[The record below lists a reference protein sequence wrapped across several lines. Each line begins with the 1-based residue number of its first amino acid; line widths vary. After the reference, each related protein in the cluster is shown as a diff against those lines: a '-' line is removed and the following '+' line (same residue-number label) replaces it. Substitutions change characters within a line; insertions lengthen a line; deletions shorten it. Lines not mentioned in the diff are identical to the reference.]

1 MLHCCLVLYTTQY
14 PADDGSCAS
23 YRSAEDC
30 AAHTRWYGVSD
41 HSRCGWDEDV
51 SNCFFRS
58 QDFTVEVSQV
68 MFFLLFFEKV

>member
-1 MLHCCLVLYTTQY
+1 
-14 PADDGSCAS
+14 
-23 YRSAEDC
+23 
-30 AAHTRWYGVSD
+30 VSD

-68 MFFLLFFEKV
+68 MFFLLLFEKV